1 MFKKLVD
8 LFKEPEHG
16 IVKLSFIALDENG
29 EPYEDVATMP
39 YHKQYIQSDVEA
51 KFTKFMSLRNHQVL
65 EIKILVVVKTS
76 G

>member
-1 MFKKLVD
+1 MFNKLID
-8 LFKEPEHG
+8 IFKEPEHG

-29 EPYEDVATMP
+29 EPYEHVATMP

-51 KFTKFMSLRNHQVL
+51 KFVTFMSLRNHRVVEITIL
-65 EIKILVVVKTS
+65 EVIKTS